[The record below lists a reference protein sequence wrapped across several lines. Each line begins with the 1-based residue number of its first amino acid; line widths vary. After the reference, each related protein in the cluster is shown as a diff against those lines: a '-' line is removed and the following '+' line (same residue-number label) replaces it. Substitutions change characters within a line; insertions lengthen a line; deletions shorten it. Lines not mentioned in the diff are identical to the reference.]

1 MEEILQRE
9 KKRLNLNKQKRIKKK
24 KETFKSIPKHQ
35 SVQPISDN
43 RPCIKTPACKKI
55 NKQKKI
61 SRPNPTWNSSV
72 YNFLV
77 PVHSLNISKGNPAA
91 VVCTVVNQEAIQTPR
106 P

>member
-9 KKRLNLNKQKRIKKK
+9 KKVEFEQTKTNKKK

>member
-1 MEEILQRE
+1 MHKGRKKSRRFKRSHGGNITER

-55 NKQKKI
+55 NKQKK
-61 SRPNPTWNSSV
+61 N
-72 YNFLV
+72 L
-77 PVHSLNISKGNPAA
+77 
-91 VVCTVVNQEAIQTPR
+91 
-106 P
+106 